1 MDQFSPVDESGT
13 FESERG
19 MVRSSTPPSLH
30 YVNESGIPDE
40 LFMDELR
47 ENREIASIVEQWS
60 QSLRSNRDRG
70 VTDIFGRKRWN
81 GLGHIFSDMSRA
93 AFAVDHD
100 DILSTLADV
109 TEGLT
114 FNRCRFEM
122 NDDDQEDVWNQWA
135 AEVDLDSRLRE
146 MFRELFKVSQVYVGL
161 WWDRRT
167 YTVRTK
173 PDAEKLLE
181 EAPSRGGNTKRR
193 KRYDLFVPSS
203 MTILDPTK
211 VLPVGQLMFGR
222 ERFAYCAGRS
232 EDMAFAEV
240 MAGEVIDSTV
250 LQLLDGKYTPTV
262 DEIHLCQELG
272 VDPDRLWLFR
282 PGTVFRHSLTKAQ
295 YERFAAV
302 RLKPIFEIL
311 DMKSA
316 LRSSDNS
323 ALVGSANFI
332 IVIKKGSDKF
342 PAKPA
347 EIDNLKEQSRV
358 VARLPV
364 MVGDH
369 RLSVEIVSPALD
381 NTLTESRWQVLDS
394 RLVFA
399 ALRSFQPIVQ
409 GGNSS
414 GSGVSEMSRVVS
426 QGLENRRHQM
436 IRAFERHI
444 FNRAMNVSEEL
455 DERPTLTFLPKHV
468 SLDFRVD
475 VMNAILKLRDRGDI
489 SRETTLDE
497 LDFDQD
503 VEARRRA
510 HERVAYDKVF
520 QSGTPFTSPQ
530 QNPFGAQP
538 QQPQPPQPQ
547 KDPGRPPGVR
557 EDEPRKR
564 GGTE

>member
-1 MDQFSPVDESGT
+1 MTDQIVDQSPDET
-13 FESERG
+13 DAFASERAV
-19 MVRSSTPPSLH
+19 VRSTTPTVA
-30 YVNESGIPDE
+30 YINETGLPDE
-40 LFMDELR
+40 LIMDEIR
-47 ENREIASIVEQWS
+47 ENREIASQIEKWS
-60 QSLRSNRDRG
+60 QELQGRNREANVDL
-70 VTDIFGRKRWN
+70 FGRQTWN
-81 GLGHIFSDMSRA
+81 GHGHVFSDMARA

-146 MFRELFKVSQVYVGL
+146 IFRELFKVSQVYVGL
-161 WWDRRT
+161 WWDTRV

-173 PDAEKLLE
+173 PDPEKLLDE
-181 EAPSRGGNTKRR
+181 TPAKGGNTKRR
-193 KRYDLFVPSS
+193 KRFTLRAPSS
-203 MTILDPTK
+203 MTVFDPTK

-222 ERFAYCAGRS
+222 ERFAYCAGRA
-232 EDMAFAEV
+232 EDMAFKAV
-240 MAGEVIDSTV
+240 MGGDVVDATV
-250 LQLLDGKYTPTV
+250 LQLLDGKYTPTE
-262 DEIHLCQELG
+262 DEVHLCQELG
-272 VDPDRLWLFR
+272 VDPARLWLFR
-282 PGTVFRHSLTKAQ
+282 PGTVFRIGLTRAH
-295 YERFAAV
+295 YERFVGV
-302 RLKPIFEIL
+302 RLKSAFQLL
-311 DMKSA
+311 DMKGA
-316 LRSSDNS
+316 LRRSDSS
-323 ALVGSANFI
+323 ALVGSANFLI
-332 IVIKKGSDKF
+332 ILKKGSDKL

-347 EIDNLKEQSRV
+347 EIDNLREQARV

-364 MVGDH
+364 LVGDH
-369 RLSVEIVSPALD
+369 RLSVEIVSPTLD

-426 QGLENRRHQM
+426 QGLENRRHLM
-436 IRAFERHI
+436 VRGLERGI
-444 FNRAMNVSEEL
+444 FSPAMKLSEDL

-468 SLDFRVD
+468 SLDFKLD

-510 HERVAYDKVF
+510 RERVTYDKVF
-520 QSGTPFTSPQ
+520 QSGTPFASPQ
-530 QNPFGAQP
+530 MNPFESPGKE
-538 QQPQPPQPQ
+538 PP
-547 KDPGRPPGVR
+547 KEVGRPPGIR
-557 EDEPRKR
+557 EDEPRKQP
-564 GGTE
+564 GSEK